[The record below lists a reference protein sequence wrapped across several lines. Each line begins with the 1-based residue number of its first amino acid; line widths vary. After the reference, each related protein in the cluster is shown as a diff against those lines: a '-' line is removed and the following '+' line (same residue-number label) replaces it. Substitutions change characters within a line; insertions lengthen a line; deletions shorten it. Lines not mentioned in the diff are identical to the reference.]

1 MNLITVIYYMNAANS
16 CKYLENTGHNIIII
30 LLLAVTAAEDSHL
43 YNMMFMLHKHKH

>member
-30 LLLAVTAAEDSHL
+30 LLLAVTAAEDL
-43 YNMMFMLHKHKH
+43 YLYKMMFMLQQHKH